1 MPTLDSVYARL
12 QALPDKRSSTI
23 FAQIFQSIWKSDPTT
38 KLINST
44 AATLAITFAKHAGKI
59 ITLNKADGQAISLPA
74 AIGSGEE
81 LSFFIG
87 TTITSV
93 GTTFT
98 KSGTDTLVGG
108 ALFMSDNAADAV
120 THFKAGTTDS
130 VITLNGTTKGG
141 YKGDSIVLTDV
152 ALGLWLVK
160 IVAKATGVEA
170 TPFS

>member
-1 MPTLDSVYARL
+1 MPTLDSVYDRL
-12 QALPDKRSSTI
+12 QALPDKKSSVILTAVLQAI
-23 FAQIFQSIWKSDPTT
+23 FKSDPTV

-44 AATLAITFAKHAGKI
+44 AATLAITFAKHAGKLV
-59 ITLNKADGQAISLPA
+59 TLNKVDGQAITLPA

-81 LSFFIG
+81 VEFFIG
-87 TTITSV
+87 STITSV
-93 GTTFT
+93 GTTIT
-98 KSGTDTLVGG
+98 CAGADTLVGG

-120 THFKAGTTDS
+120 THFKAGTTNAI
-130 VITLNGTTKGG
+130 ITLNGTTKGG
-141 YKGDSIVLTDV
+141 YKGDSIVLKDV

>member
-1 MPTLDSVYARL
+1 MPTLDSVYDRL
-12 QALPDKRSSTI
+12 QALPDKRSSVILTAVFQAI
-23 FAQIFQSIWKSDPTT
+23 FKSDPTV

-44 AATLAITFAKHAGKI
+44 AATLAITFAKHAGKLV
-59 ITLNKADGQAISLPA
+59 TLNKVDGQAITLPA

-81 LSFFIG
+81 IKFFIG

-93 GTTFT
+93 GTTIT
-98 KSGTDTLVGG
+98 CAGADTLVGG

-120 THFKAGTTDS
+120 THFKAGTTNAI
-130 VITLNGTTKGG
+130 ITLNGTTKGG
-141 YKGDSIVLTDV
+141 YKGDSIVLQDV
-152 ALGLWLVK
+152 ALGLWSVK